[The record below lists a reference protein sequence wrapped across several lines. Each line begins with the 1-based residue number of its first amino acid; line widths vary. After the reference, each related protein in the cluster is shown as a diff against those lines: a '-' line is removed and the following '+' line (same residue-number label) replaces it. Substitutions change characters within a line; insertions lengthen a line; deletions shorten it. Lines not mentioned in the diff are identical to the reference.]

1 MQYGQD
7 GKTALEMAEDEDT
20 VKCFF
25 DAGIKLSDIVTDEV
39 VIAFVPEM
47 GLCCTRVWGE
57 QQRESRSIWDVGERG
72 RTRLSEQIHTR
83 LLLGYMYPCCHRR
96 D

>member
-7 GKTALEMAEDEDT
+7 GKTALEMAQDEDM

-25 DAGIKLSDIVTDEV
+25 DAGIKLSDFVTDEV

-47 GLCCTRVWGE
+47 GLCCTCVWGSETGRE
-57 QQRESRSIWDVGERG
+57 QEYMVCRRAWQD
-72 RTRLSEQIHTR
+72 TTTHTR
-83 LLLGYMYPCCHRR
+83 LLYPCCHRR

>member
-7 GKTALEMAEDEDT
+7 GKTALEMAQDEDM

-39 VIAFVPEM
+39 VIAFLPEM
-47 GLCCTRVWGE
+47 GLCCTCVL
-57 QQRESRSIWDVGERG
+57 ERATERAQEYMVCRRAWQDTTERADTHTVAAG
-72 RTRLSEQIHTR
+72 IYVHMLS
-83 LLLGYMYPCCHRR
+83 
-96 D
+96 

>member
-1 MQYGQD
+1 M
-7 GKTALEMAEDEDT
+7 

-25 DAGIKLSDIVTDEV
+25 DAGFKLSDFVTDEV

-47 GLCCTRVWGE
+47 GLCCTCVWGSETGRE
-57 QQRESRSIWDVGERG
+57 QEYMVCRRAWQD
-72 RTRLSEQIHTR
+72 TTTHTR
-83 LLLGYMYPCCHRR
+83 LLYPCCHRR